1 MAQGEDMSLVE
12 NEITALGSQS
22 PSEINLDKIM
32 RLLPHRPPMLM
43 VERLIN
49 VVPGESAT
57 GIKTVSPED
66 WYFQGHF
73 PKKPVM
79 PGVMIIEALAQAA
92 AVLAMDTLNVYD
104 QEKLVY
110 FMGIDEA
117 RFRKMVFPG
126 DTLHLDVQKTH
137 RRGPVWRF
145 KGIAKVNGET
155 VAEALKTA
163 MIADK

>member
-1 MAQGEDMSLVE
+1 MTLATTQKIPMD
-12 NEITALGSQS
+12 NESISELG
-22 PSEINLDKIM
+22 LDQIM

-43 VERLIN
+43 VERLTD
-49 VVPGESAT
+49 VVFGESAV
-57 GIKTVSPED
+57 GIKTVSVDD

-79 PGVMIIEALAQAA
+79 PGVMIVEALAQTA
-92 AVLAMDTLNVYD
+92 AVLAMHTLNVYD

-110 FMGIDEA
+110 FMGVDET

-126 DTLHLDVQKTH
+126 DTLHLEVQKTH

-145 KGIAKVNGET
+145 KGVAKVKGEV
-155 VAEALKTA
+155 VAEAVKTA
-163 MIADK
+163 MIADE